1 MNPSILRALGAVA
14 LISFAAVP
22 ASAQAAAQAGSPSG
36 AAASAP
42 KGDAW
47 AAVPAGTYHLDIQLP
62 ERVMPAALTIT
73 DSSGTPTASLRPE
86 GDQDA
91 LALKVTVKNTELT
104 LNGQAERGPVE
115 IVLTHKGSEIDGKWA
130 YGPQSGTL
138 KGKQEK

>member
-1 MNPSILRALGAVA
+1 MKSSTILRALGAVA
-14 LISFAAVP
+14 LISAAAMP
-22 ASAQAAAQAGSPSG
+22 ASAQAAAQAGSPSA
-36 AAASAP
+36 AAASA

-62 ERVMPAALTIT
+62 ERVMPATLTIT
-73 DSSGTPTASLRPE
+73 DSSGTPAATLLPE

-91 LALKVTVKNTELT
+91 HGMKVTVKGAELY
-104 LNGQAERGPVE
+104 LNSSAERGPIE

-130 YGPQSGTL
+130 YGPQSGVL